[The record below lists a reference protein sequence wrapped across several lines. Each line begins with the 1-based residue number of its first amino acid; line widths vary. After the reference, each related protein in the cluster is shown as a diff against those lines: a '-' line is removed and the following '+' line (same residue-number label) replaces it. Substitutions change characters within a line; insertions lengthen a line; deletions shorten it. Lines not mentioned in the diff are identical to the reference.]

1 MKHSAW
7 QTVMG
12 ILLLCIVALISWQ
25 AGTLVAVH
33 NQAAEA
39 DKARPVVVI
48 DAGHGGSDPGKVGIN
63 GQLEKDINLEIAKKL
78 ARYLEQADVRTILTR
93 EEDKGLYSET
103 DTRKKSADMKARCS
117 LIDEADPDLVV
128 SIHQNSYHQEPVSGG
143 QVFYYTG
150 SVKGKR
156 LAEAVQRRFD
166 YVLGAQ
172 NTRKAKENSSYY
184 LLLHVK
190 CPIVIVE
197 CGFLSNWQEAARLNS
212 PEYQD
217 RMAWTIHM
225 GVMEYLNTR

>member
-1 MKHSAW
+1 MRKLQPA
-7 QTVMG
+7 
-12 ILLLCIVALISWQ
+12 
-25 AGTLVAVH
+25 
-33 NQAAEA
+33 
-39 DKARPVVVI
+39 
-48 DAGHGGSDPGKVGIN
+48 HGGNDPGKVGID
-63 GQLEKDINLEIAKKL
+63 QSLEKDINLEIAKKL

-128 SIHQNSYHQEPVSGG
+128 SIHQNSYHQELVSGG

-156 LAEAVQRRFD
+156 LAETVQRRFD

>member
-1 MKHSAW
+1 MRAAHFIKRHMTGALCAALLTVFLFSIFRYTGLSAAGRS
-7 QTVMG
+7 VHMG
-12 ILLLCIVALISWQ
+12 TKQ
-25 AGTLVAVH
+25 
-33 NQAAEA
+33 
-39 DKARPVVVI
+39 PVVVI
-48 DAGHGGSDPGKVGIN
+48 DAGHGGNDPGKVGID
-63 GQLEKDINLEIAKKL
+63 QSLEKDINLEIAKKL

-93 EEDKGLYSET
+93 EEDKGLYSE
-103 DTRKKSADMKARCS
+103 
-117 LIDEADPDLVV
+117 ADPDLVV
-128 SIHQNSYHQEPVSGG
+128 SIHQNSYHQELVSGG